1 MFLQDFLKEVKE
13 RSKVSLETLK
23 DLQEESIKKIASLD
37 SILIDKKVLSAEA
50 IAEIKA
56 KILKLPFEKIKNTKI
71 PYDVLNII
79 PQEIVSSYKVVPFA
93 KSEDGKFKIG
103 MVYPE
108 NIEAEEAIDFI
119 SLSKKIFFEKY
130 VISIDDFEKVNSQYS
145 SLKTEIK
152 SALEGIKEEYKT
164 PEQTV
169 DVSENLNV
177 EKFQKLAEQAPI
189 TKVVDVILKYA
200 IDLKAS
206 DIHIEPLI
214 DQIRVRF
221 RIDGVLHASLF
232 LPKNILAAIVT
243 RIKILSNLRI
253 DETRIPQDGRI
264 HQVVDKRLIDFR
276 ISTFPVTEGEKVVMR
291 VLDTAKGIMTLE
303 DLGLEGKSLED
314 VKKAIDAPFGQIL
327 ITGPTGSGK
336 STTLYAILNILNQED
351 TNIITLEDPVEY
363 YIAGVNQSQVRPEI
377 DYTFANG
384 LKHILRQDPDI
395 IMVGEIRDNET
406 AELVTH
412 AALTG
417 HLVFSTLHTNDAIG
431 IIPRLNDMGIE
442 DFLLSASLKIGIAQ
456 RLIKKLCPV
465 CKVQA
470 EIPHQIK
477 EIIEYEI
484 NLMPPTQEKKIRQL
498 IDENSL
504 TLYKVRGCAECG
516 NKGTKGRIGIFETL
530 FMTKELEN
538 IIIKKITTEEIQ
550 KEARN
555 QGMITMRQD
564 GIIKALRGIVS
575 FEEVIKSTEPS
586 YKK

>member
-1 MFLQDFLKEVKE
+1 MFLQDFLKEVQKLT
-13 RSKVSLETLK
+13 KIPLETLK
-23 DLQEESIKKIASLD
+23 SYQEESVTKRIPFDIVLLEKGVLD
-37 SILIDKKVLSAEA
+37 SKT
-50 IAEIKA
+50 IAQIKA
-56 KILKLPFEKIKNTKI
+56 KILKQPFEVVTDPKV
-71 PYDVLNII
+71 PYDILNII
-79 PQEIVSSYKVVPFA
+79 PLEIVTSYKVVPLGKA
-93 KSEDGKFKIG
+93 KDDKLKVG

-108 NIEAEEAIDFI
+108 DIEAEEAIDFI
-119 SLSKKIFFEKY
+119 SLSKKIPFEKY
-130 VISIDDFEKVNSQYS
+130 VISADDFNKISRQYS

-164 PEQTV
+164 PEP
-169 DVSENLNV
+169 SIEAEENINV

-200 IDLKAS
+200 VDLKAS
-206 DIHIEPLI
+206 DIHIEPLT

-221 RIDGVLHASLF
+221 RIDGVLHSSIF

-243 RIKILSNLRI
+243 RIKILSNLKI

-264 HQVVDKRLIDFR
+264 HQLIDKRLIDYR
-276 ISTFPVTEGEKVVMR
+276 VSTFPVSEGEKVVMR
-291 VLDTAKGIMTLE
+291 VLDTAKAILTLE

-336 STTLYAILNILNQED
+336 STTLYAILSILNQDD

-377 DYTFANG
+377 GYTFATG
-384 LKHILRQDPDI
+384 LRHILRQDPDI

-406 AELVTH
+406 AELATH

-442 DFLLSASLKIGIAQ
+442 DFLLPSSLKLGVAQ
-456 RLIKKLCPV
+456 RLVRKLCPA
-465 CKVQA
+465 CKKKI
-470 EIPHQIK
+470 EIVPQVK
-477 EIIEYEI
+477 EIIDYEI
-484 NLMPPTQEKKIRQL
+484 SMMPPALAKKIKEQP
-498 IDENSL
+498 L
-504 TLYKVRGCAECG
+504 TLYKAPGCAECG
-516 NKGTKGRIGIFETL
+516 NKGTSGRIGIFETL
-530 FMTKELEN
+530 YMTKELEN
-538 IIIKKITTEEIQ
+538 IIINKISTDEIQ
-550 KEARN
+550 KEAKN
-555 QGMITMRQD
+555 QGMVTMRQD

-575 FEEVIKSTEPS
+575 FDEVIKSTEQS